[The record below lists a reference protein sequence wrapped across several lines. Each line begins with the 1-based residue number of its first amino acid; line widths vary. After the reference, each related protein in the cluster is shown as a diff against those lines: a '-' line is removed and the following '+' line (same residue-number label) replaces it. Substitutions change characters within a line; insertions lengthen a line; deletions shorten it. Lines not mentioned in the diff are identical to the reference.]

1 MMLQVGDV
9 LDLQPSDYEREGEDP
24 GSKRPLLMRVT
35 HIPDRL
41 GLVVAQWVA
50 LVGVEVLDEGDDGE
64 KLDLAVHR
72 RALPDGH
79 PHLHLAEPHFVSPLP
94 GRGEL

>member
-9 LDLQPSDYEREGEDP
+9 LDLQPSDYKREGEDRDD
-24 GSKRPLLMRVT
+24 KRPLRMRVM

-50 LVGVEVLDEGDDGE
+50 LVGVEVLDEGDGE
-64 KLDLAVHR
+64 KLELAVHR
-72 RALPDGH
+72 RGLPDGH
-79 PHLHLAEPHFVSPLP
+79 PHLRLAEPHFVSPLP

>member
-9 LDLQPSDYEREGEDP
+9 LDLQPSDYRRESEGRDD
-24 GSKRPLLMRVT
+24 KRPLRMRVT

-50 LVGVEVLDEGDDGE
+50 LVGVEVLYEGDGE
-64 KLDLAVHR
+64 KLELAVHR

-79 PHLHLAEPHFVSPLP
+79 PHLRLAEPHFVSPLP